1 MAVFVSKRI
10 APPPA
15 LAGANVAQPVDGPTV
30 TAPTVNRSAT
40 LQGFRGRPVSTL
52 FAMAPNYFGFS
63 SPTPFTKAYVA
74 NGNARPRYV
83 NDLSDATFD
92 FSDPIR
98 LRFRSTPWAR
108 YVWLGI
114 QYEAQSYTENSGRK
128 PVIAVSLATPLVNGL
143 GGVTFDTGC
152 LIEPIG
158 SNSQLL
164 FASTGV
170 VQYDTTGQTGTPR
183 LLNLN
188 PSADPGAGVDT
199 DVEVVI
205 DLASVANPTGVRVF
219 SVSAWELWEATVS

>member
-1 MAVFVSKRI
+1 VAVFVSKRL
-10 APPPA
+10 APSPA
-15 LAGANVAQPVDGPTV
+15 PEGANVARPVDGPTV
-30 TAPTVNRSAT
+30 TTPTVNRSAT
-40 LQGFRGRPVSTL
+40 LQGFRGRPVALL
-52 FAMAPNYFGFS
+52 FGAPYYAGGLGGD
-63 SPTPFTKAYVA
+63 TKAYIA

-108 YVWLGI
+108 YVWVGI
-114 QYEAQSYTENSGRK
+114 QYVAQSYTENSNKK
-128 PVIAVSLATPLVNGL
+128 PVMAVSLATPLVNGL

-158 SNSQLL
+158 SSTDQLL

-219 SVSAWELWEATVS
+219 SVSAWELWEAVVS